1 MLFRHIQSCRRF
13 GPFLPDRVRCRAV
26 GVAAAGGFLLAGCAG
41 SDQTGV
47 GLDLVSDE
55 QVRQMSEESWE
66 RIRNETPA
74 SDNERYQETAERIT
88 GNLVEALEGEQAD
101 WQVVV
106 FEGEEANAFA
116 LPGGR
121 IGVYEGM
128 FELVDNEAQLAAVIA
143 HEIGHNRAD
152 HAQERVSSEVATQ
165 GAVQLVS
172 AALQVGNVGYANAI
186 AGALGAGAQYG
197 VLLPY
202 SRNQELEADEFGLQ
216 LMAEAGYDPRAA
228 VELWQRMQEQ
238 GGERPP
244 QFLSTHPAP
253 DERIEELE
261 ELMPQAL
268 ETYRAGG

>member
-1 MLFRHIQSCRRF
+1 VFFRHIRSSRRF
-13 GPFLPDRVRCRAV
+13 PDARRRAI
-26 GVAAAGGFLLAGCAG
+26 GLLAAGGMLLAGCAG
-41 SDQTGV
+41 SDQTGLGV
-47 GLDLVSDE
+47 DLVSDE
-55 QVRQMSEESWE
+55 QVQQMSQESWE

-74 SDNERYQETAERIT
+74 SDNQRYQQTAERVT
-88 GNLVEALEGEQAD
+88 GNLLQALEGEQGD
-101 WQVVV
+101 WEVVV
-106 FEGEEANAFA
+106 FEGDEANAFA
-116 LPGGR
+116 LPGGK

-152 HAQERVSSEVATQ
+152 HAQERVNSEVATQ

-228 VELWQRMQEQ
+228 VQLWQNMARQ

-244 QFLSTHPAP
+244 AFLSTHPAP
-253 DERIEELE
+253 DERIEELQD
-261 ELMPQAL
+261 LMPQAL
-268 ETYRAGG
+268 ETYRASS